1 MVIRVMEKQ
10 TSPAENFTNHVR
22 STLEDLIMIRQ
33 SLLIDPDQDTDRRK
47 PGGLL
52 LDLELAAELKAAVD
66 ALRKLLWA
74 YIQTLSAQSGRQ
86 PAEILEWYK
95 MEIAVEMLRAVRG
108 RERLVDEGE
117 TSRTFEQLVN
127 SALSITSVHSGK
139 DRLC

>member
-1 MVIRVMEKQ
+1 MSAR
-10 TSPAENFTNHVR
+10 
-22 STLEDLIMIRQ
+22 TLEDLIMIRQ

-86 PAEILEWYK
+86 PAEILEW
-95 MEIAVEMLRAVRG
+95 
-108 RERLVDEGE
+108 
-117 TSRTFEQLVN
+117 
-127 SALSITSVHSGK
+127 
-139 DRLC
+139 

>member
-1 MVIRVMEKQ
+1 M
-10 TSPAENFTNHVR
+10 
-22 STLEDLIMIRQ
+22 
-33 SLLIDPDQDTDRRK
+33 
-47 PGGLL
+47 
-52 LDLELAAELKAAVD
+52 D